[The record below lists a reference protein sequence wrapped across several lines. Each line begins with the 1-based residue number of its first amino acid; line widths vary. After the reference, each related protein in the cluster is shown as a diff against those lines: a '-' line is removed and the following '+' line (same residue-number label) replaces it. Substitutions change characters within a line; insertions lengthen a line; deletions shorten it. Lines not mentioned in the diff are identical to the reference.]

1 MTELFV
7 GIFRYFRSHGILMGL
22 ILAVSVAVMGL
33 CCMNLKLDGNITA
46 FFPDTAD
53 THTMT
58 EVFSGLKVSDK
69 FVIMF
74 SSADDGTELPDD
86 VLAEAAEEFCGRIAA
101 EGEGLVEEIVCRI
114 DSDDMSRASAF
125 VYDMLPVFLTEKD
138 YERIDSLLQPDAL
151 AARMQENREDLLSLQ
166 GMFLK
171 EYIMK
176 DPLGIA
182 LPALRRLQ
190 DLNPYSDWQLHEG
203 HIYSPDGRVLL
214 CFLTPVFGTGEFSGN
229 SRLTDL
235 VERETERINGEY
247 DGLLAEYFAAPAVGV
262 YNARRIKKDTFLTGG
277 FALAAVVIF
286 VFFAFR
292 RRRKILLV
300 IFPVLYGMLFALCA
314 ASLLKGSISA
324 VAVGAGAVVFGIAL
338 SYSIHLITHRLHVD
352 SAEQLVRELAF
363 PMTVGSFTTIGAF
376 AALLFT
382 SSPLLRDFGLFA
394 ALTLVGTT
402 VFCLVFLP
410 HFLGSGA
417 DEGETPLM
425 RRIGKINSRPYEKS
439 RRAFAVLAV
448 LTAICL
454 FTSRKV
460 GFNAD
465 MMSINYMP
473 EHLERASRKL
483 ESMSSSDE
491 EIMFVS
497 VGKSMEEACR
507 AYSGTGEILHGLL
520 AEGRIEGFSDA
531 GFFMI
536 PPEEKERRIAL
547 WNGYWGG
554 GRMESALRA
563 IETAA
568 REAGFRENAFRRF
581 GDIVSKEYAPE
592 EYDDVFLLENWMD
605 TTDSLTMMITRVRLD
620 RNSKEEV
627 YAHFDPSDTVIFD
640 RSFFAGRLVSSVSD
654 DFNLILYVSSF
665 LIFFVLWLSY
675 GRVELALLGFLP
687 MLLSWVL
694 IIGIMG
700 MAGMQFNIVNI
711 ILSAF
716 IFGMGDDFSIFIMDG
731 LIERYASGK
740 EILTSHKTAIFFS
753 AFTIMAGM
761 GAMVLAVHPALH
773 SIGALSIFGMTA
785 VVVVAFIIQPLVF
798 GLFVTGPASRGRHPY
813 TIFGILR
820 SVILWGE
827 FLAACILTIIAVLIA
842 LPLPVPLLRKQ
853 KIIRKIVYVLCRF
866 MVKNNP
872 IAEVREINPHGE
884 DFSRPAIVVSNHT
897 SYLDIVWMMALSPR
911 LLIVAKGWVRR
922 VPVFWPVARFLGF
935 YYSDDGY
942 ESITASFAERVKEGW
957 SLAVFPEGTRET
969 DGKVHRF
976 HKGAF
981 YMAKTL
987 GIDIIPVAMYGN
999 GEIFPKGRPLNMSP
1013 GISAASLMPRI
1024 CPGTEDYRQTAKLV
1038 KGMIIGELARLG
1050 EMFSTPEN
1058 PHFRWEVQRSMLYKG
1073 AAAEWET
1080 RMELFRT
1087 HSYAG
1092 LDRTLPR
1099 KGKILHLGCGYGQA
1113 ALMLKL
1119 LAPEREITAVDSDTE
1134 KIAVA
1139 RNNYLVR
1146 DGLEYV
1152 CADPE
1157 TFSTDGYDAIF
1168 RGKSSEPE
1176 YLKK

>member
-1 MTELFV
+1 MTRLFV
-7 GIFRYFRSHGILMGL
+7 GIYRYFSSRGVLLGT
-22 ILAVSVAVMGL
+22 ILALSVAVMAV
-33 CCMNLKLDGNITA
+33 CCLNLKLNGDITA

-53 THTMT
+53 TRTMT

-69 FVIMF
+69 FVMMF
-74 SSADDGTELPDD
+74 SSADGEDVPDH
-86 VLAEAAEEFCGRIAA
+86 VLAGAAEEFCGRIAS
-101 EGEGLVEEIVCRI
+101 EGAGLVDEIVCGI
-114 DSDDMSRASAF
+114 DSDDMAQASAF
-125 VYDMLPVFLTEKD
+125 VYDMLPVFLSEKD

-151 AARMQENREDLLSLQ
+151 AAKMQENREDLLSFQ

-176 DPLGIA
+176 DPLGMA

-190 DLNPYSDWQLHEG
+190 DLNPYSDWQLNDG
-203 HIYSPDGRVLL
+203 YIFSPDGKVLL
-214 CFLTPVFGTGEFSGN
+214 CFLTPVFGTGEFSEN

-235 VERETERINGEY
+235 VEGELARINDEY
-247 DGLLAEYFAAPAVGV
+247 PEVMAEYFAAPAVGV
-262 YNARRIKKDTFLTGG
+262 YNARRIKKDTLLTGG
-277 FALAAVVIF
+277 FALAAIVIF
-286 VFFAFR
+286 MFFAFR
-292 RRRKILLV
+292 RRRKIPLV
-300 IFPVLYGMLFALCA
+300 IFPVLYGMLFALCVV
-314 ASLLKGSISA
+314 SLFKGSISA
-324 VAVGAGAVVFGIAL
+324 VAVGAGAVVLGIAL

-363 PMTVGSFTTIGAF
+363 PMTVGSFTTFGAF

-382 SSPLLRDFGLFA
+382 SSALLRDLGLFA
-394 ALTLVGTT
+394 SLTLVGTT

-410 HFLGSGA
+410 HFLGSGS

-439 RRAFAVLAV
+439 RWAFPVLAV
-448 LTAICL
+448 VTAICL
-454 FTSRKV
+454 FTSQKV

-483 ESMSSSDE
+483 SSMSSADE
-491 EIMFVS
+491 DIMFVS

-507 AYSGTGEILHGLL
+507 AYSETGDILGELL
-520 AEGRIEGFSDA
+520 AEGKVDGVADA

-536 PPEEKERRIAL
+536 PPEERERRVAL

-554 GRMESALRA
+554 GRRELA
-563 IETAA
+563 IGAVEAAA
-568 REAGFRENAFRRF
+568 RAAGFRENAFRRF
-581 GDIVSKEYAPE
+581 GDLISEKSSPE
-592 EYDDVFLLENWMD
+592 EYDDVFLLGNWIG
-605 TTDSLTMMITRVRLD
+605 TTDSLTMLITRVHLD
-620 RNSKEEV
+620 EGSKEEV
-627 YAHFDPSDTVIFD
+627 YSHFDPSKTVIFD
-640 RSFFAGRLVSSVSD
+640 RSFFAGRLVSAVSD

-675 GRVELALLGFLP
+675 GRLELALLGFLP

-700 MAGMQFNIVNI
+700 MTGMQFNIVNI

-761 GAMVLAVHPALH
+761 GAMILAVHPALH
-773 SIGALSIFGMTA
+773 SIGALSIFGMSA
-785 VVVVAFIIQPLVF
+785 VVLVAFILQPLVF
-798 GLFVTGPASRGRHPY
+798 GIFVTDPASHGRPPY
-813 TIFGILR
+813 TVFGILR
-820 SVILWGE
+820 SVMLWGE
-827 FLAACILTIIAVLIA
+827 FLAACILTIIAVLLV
-842 LPLPVPLLRKQ
+842 LPLPLSLLRKQ

-872 IAEVREINPHGE
+872 LAEVREMNPHGE

-911 LLIVAKGWVRR
+911 LLIVAKDWVRK
-922 VPVFWPVARFLGF
+922 VPVFWPVAKFLGF

-942 ESITASFAERVKEGW
+942 EAITASFAERVKEGW

-981 YMAKTL
+981 YMAETL

-999 GEIFPKGRPLNMSP
+999 GEIFPKGRPLNMSL
-1013 GISAASLMPRI
+1013 GISAVSLMPRI
-1024 CPGTEDYRQTAKLV
+1024 APGTEDYRQTAKRV
-1038 KGMIIGELARLG
+1038 RGMIVGELARLD
-1050 EMFSTPEN
+1050 EMFSVPEN
-1058 PHFRWEVQRSMLYKG
+1058 PHFRWAVQRSMLYKG

-1080 RMELFRT
+1080 RMELAET
-1087 HSYAG
+1087 HSYAD
-1092 LDRTLPR
+1092 LDRSLPR

-1119 LAPEREITAVDSDTE
+1119 LAPEREITAVDSDEE

-1139 RNNYLVR
+1139 GNNYLVQ

-1157 TFSTDGYDAIF
+1157 TFCTDGYDAVF